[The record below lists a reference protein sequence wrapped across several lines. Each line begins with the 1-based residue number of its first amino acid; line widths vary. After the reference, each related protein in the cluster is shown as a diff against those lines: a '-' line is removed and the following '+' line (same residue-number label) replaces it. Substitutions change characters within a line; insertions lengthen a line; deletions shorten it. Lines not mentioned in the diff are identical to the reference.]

1 MFSSDEAFGNGIGG
15 GKPALGAMTCSANGV

>member
-15 GKPALGAMTCSANGV
+15 GNPALGAMTFTADGV